1 MSDDTK
7 GGNAKKATL
16 QEPIVREE
24 EYSVEELAAASEV
37 VIGKG
42 TMPECVIAAFRVA
55 GIKRATKTEA
65 KKIVA
70 KYLTKE
76 VK

>member
-1 MSDDTK
+1 MSEVTEK
-7 GGNAKKATL
+7 IPSKEPTI
-16 QEPIVREE
+16 QEA
-24 EYSVEELAAASEV
+24 EYTVKELAEAAEA

-55 GIKRATKTEA
+55 GVEKATKTDA
-65 KKIVA
+65 KKIVT
-70 KYLTKE
+70 KFMTKE

>member
-1 MSDDTK
+1 MSESTK
-7 GGNAKKATL
+7 KTPS
-16 QEPIVREE
+16 QEPTIQEA
-24 EYSVEELAAASEV
+24 EYTMEELATASET

-55 GIKRATKTEA
+55 GVEKATKTEA
-65 KKIVA
+65 KKIVT